1 MFFAANRQNYARWM
15 VRYHLN
21 LLNVDPTHPGVRDSL
36 VNGALSIRRSDKSFS
51 RNAVDMT
58 LEQTINADAASRHT
72 GITAFTNSMAARRK
86 WMTTKTIRSAVVGHL
101 LKRAG
106 MKSTDECT
114 QELKPYRIQRDNQD
128 LQKIIERV
136 EGTMNPFDHEAPDR
150 NLYCIATGKAVHMD
164 IKVTYNTIQ
173 YNTIQYNTI
182 QYNTI
187 QYNTIQY
194 NTIQYNTIQYNT
206 IQYNTI
212 QYNTIQYNTICLK
225 V

>member
-1 MFFAANRQNYARWM
+1 
-15 VRYHLN
+15 
-21 LLNVDPTHPGVRDSL
+21 
-36 VNGALSIRRSDKSFS
+36 
-51 RNAVDMT
+51 
-58 LEQTINADAASRHT
+58 
-72 GITAFTNSMAARRK
+72 
-86 WMTTKTIRSAVVGHL
+86 MTTKTIRSAVVGHL
-101 LKRAG
+101 LQRAG
-106 MKSTDECT
+106 MKNTDECT

-194 NTIQYNTIQYNT
+194 NTIQGKILFKSLVNYFHWDDT
-206 IQYNTI
+206 
-212 QYNTIQYNTICLK
+212 
-225 V
+225 